1 MIEESSVIVTENLE
15 DTEIEEH
22 VAEIA
27 GTLIKSEPMLIDSLD
42 QIFFVNLGEITELS
56 IEFADPIVYN
66 TTQIPLA
73 EFFDIEP

>member
-15 DTEIEEH
+15 DTEIEERI
-22 VAEIA
+22 AEIA

-42 QIFFVNLGEITELS
+42 QIIFVNLGETAELS

-66 TTQIPLA
+66 TTQIALA
-73 EFFDIEP
+73 EFFNIEP